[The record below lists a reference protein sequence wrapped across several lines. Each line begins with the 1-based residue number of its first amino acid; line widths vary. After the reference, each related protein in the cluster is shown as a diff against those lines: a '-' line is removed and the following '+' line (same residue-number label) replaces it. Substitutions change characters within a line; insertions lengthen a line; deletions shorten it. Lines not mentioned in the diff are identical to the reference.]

1 MKAKFSFSDLFKDSW
16 VALNRF
22 PIVILL
28 SVIGAVLA
36 IVLGPDSNWGPN
48 ITSLITTLG
57 LGISLF
63 FALSL
68 FAEINQLNWKKRL
81 AILLLGI
88 GILAF
93 VYFDLNSEKSYY
105 RFEQNVV
112 FIGIRYGI
120 LFHLMVAFLPLWGK
134 SNNLGFWH
142 YNRTLLT
149 RIILTGIF
157 ISVSY
162 LGLAAAISAVNI
174 LFALS
179 VSSKVFYYLW
189 VILFGPISVIF
200 FCAGIPKNFEEL
212 DFNEAFLNILK
223 VFVQFVLIPLILI
236 YLGIMYVYFGKII
249 IQWTLPKGFLTMFIN
264 AMWAVGILAYLL
276 IHPFQTVSNNR
287 FIQFYCKFF
296 FKFLIPVVIMQFVGI
311 FTRIGQYGITE
322 DRYMVLITAIW
333 ISVLILYFEV
343 FKKSKISAIPFSMF
357 LFVVMSVWGPL
368 SAKKVT
374 IWSQKNQIQQLIKE
388 LKMVDGEKIVA
399 YGKSKNNSLNITK
412 SEELYEKIRFLV
424 DNYGITGLEPKLN
437 IITLEQAATKL
448 ENKKLD
454 RWDMRYQVQN
464 IQRDSLNSLMQ
475 RLNLSSGLGAPE
487 MSTYNQD
494 ITADSVASTT
504 RIFLV
509 NKMESMKIPKGV
521 TTLTKISFNGYA
533 EKSGQ
538 YSVKVIDKY
547 KFQIVKSGIT
557 YTFNMFSVMN
567 KELGDELTNYI
578 FESEEGKGRYKF
590 IADEI
595 EFDSQLRELEL
606 FSGILCE

>member
-236 YLGIMYVYFGKII
+236 YLGIMYVYFGKLI
-249 IQWTLPKGFLTMFIN
+249 IQ
-264 AMWAVGILAYLL
+264 
-276 IHPFQTVSNNR
+276 
-287 FIQFYCKFF
+287 
-296 FKFLIPVVIMQFVGI
+296 
-311 FTRIGQYGITE
+311 
-322 DRYMVLITAIW
+322 
-333 ISVLILYFEV
+333 
-343 FKKSKISAIPFSMF
+343 
-357 LFVVMSVWGPL
+357 
-368 SAKKVT
+368 
-374 IWSQKNQIQQLIKE
+374 
-388 LKMVDGEKIVA
+388 
-399 YGKSKNNSLNITK
+399 
-412 SEELYEKIRFLV
+412 
-424 DNYGITGLEPKLN
+424 
-437 IITLEQAATKL
+437 
-448 ENKKLD
+448 
-454 RWDMRYQVQN
+454 
-464 IQRDSLNSLMQ
+464 
-475 RLNLSSGLGAPE
+475 
-487 MSTYNQD
+487 
-494 ITADSVASTT
+494 
-504 RIFLV
+504 
-509 NKMESMKIPKGV
+509 
-521 TTLTKISFNGYA
+521 
-533 EKSGQ
+533 
-538 YSVKVIDKY
+538 
-547 KFQIVKSGIT
+547 
-557 YTFNMFSVMN
+557 
-567 KELGDELTNYI
+567 
-578 FESEEGKGRYKF
+578 
-590 IADEI
+590 
-595 EFDSQLRELEL
+595 
-606 FSGILCE
+606 